1 MTTVPLNHWETIISY
16 LFTGCFFF
24 LRSSLSSCV
33 LRCGGSWLNKTFS
46 KIKWRP
52 AKQMWHYNR
61 VLKKLDI
68 YWGSFICLSTL
79 SSLAVPITLRTE
91 QEWEDQAL
99 GWVGAGQTQWGEPFN
114 GLWEDRPVDEWT
126 PELMGS
132 VSTKLLRKENPSQGG
147 HFTFYFYCMSHRL
160 FSSAGF
166 SGRQRESKERT
177 FFFFPLEPRVQYMT
191 HEQQDYT
198 VVILWTLRLFKDT
211 IPRE

>member
-1 MTTVPLNHWETIISY
+1 
-16 LFTGCFFF
+16 
-24 LRSSLSSCV
+24 
-33 LRCGGSWLNKTFS
+33 
-46 KIKWRP
+46 
-52 AKQMWHYNR
+52 MWHYNR

-79 SSLAVPITLRTE
+79 SSLAVPITPRTE

-99 GWVGAGQTQWGEPFN
+99 GWVGAGQTQRGEPFN

-160 FSSAGF
+160 FSSTGF
-166 SGRQRESKERT
+166 SGKQRRSKERT
-177 FFFFPLEPRVQYMT
+177 FFFLLWSPMYSTWHTSNRITQLWFYEPSTFSRTQY
-191 HEQQDYT
+191 
-198 VVILWTLRLFKDT
+198 LRSNNNKLMLMYKNLY
-211 IPRE
+211 EC